1 MSDSE
6 EPSGMA
12 LFMMLGGV
20 AGAFVGIRMA
30 RVGIVEGAVQSL
42 RDLLGL
48 ITVAAPPILG
58 FMIGS
63 AIVMLLY
70 VAGRKVWGGV
80 SA

>member
-6 EPSGMA
+6 DPSMMPA
-12 LFMMLGGV
+12 FVMLGGV
-20 AGAFVGIRMA
+20 AGALVGMRMA
-30 RVGIVEGAVQSL
+30 RVGIVEGAIQSL
-42 RDLLGL
+42 LDLLGL

-63 AIVMLLY
+63 AVVMLLY